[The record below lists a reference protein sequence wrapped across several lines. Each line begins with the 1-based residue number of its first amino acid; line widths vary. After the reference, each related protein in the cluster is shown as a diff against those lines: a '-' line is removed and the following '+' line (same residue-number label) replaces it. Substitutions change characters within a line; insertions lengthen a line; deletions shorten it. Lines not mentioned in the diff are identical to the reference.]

1 MLGDASGAFYVSW
14 LGKAIRT
21 THLPRF
27 PNDAPRQNVLSRS
40 RSRGTSMRASAS
52 TFRCAFTACR
62 SAQDDADERPLPY
75 SCVCVW
81 MACRGFAGSSA
92 ATRWDPPAR
101 SIADELAP
109 PPDGQED
116 ELVDPAHRG
125 RRVEAARW
133 CLGDWKF
140 PTQPGHWETYIAVA
154 ADPAELVNG
163 TWPSPTP
170 RQDQT
175 EERTGLGPGDVAGVA
190 EPARNAASLPRY
202 IILLSVLTELRVGAR
217 PNRRLQFM
225 VSEREIR
232 PNFALTESG
241 DGHIGLG
248 SPRKSVITDKVLY
261 WLSCH
266 PIPWRTIVL
275 PGFSDAFL
283 ARREEQARSGSVAP
297 TVRPYSREP
306 TRTKSSVSQELTSQ
320 RRGSALVSRKSRGG
334 GGREC
339 APGRDRASNGSNWM
353 ADADHWVQG

>member
-27 PNDAPRQNVLSRS
+27 PNDAPRQNVLLRDATSEDS
-40 RSRGTSMRASAS
+40 FSRGTSAPRGSAEGIP
-52 TFRCAFTACR
+52 R
-62 SAQDDADERPLPY
+62 SAAVRPLPY

-170 RQDQT
+170 PQDQT

-217 PNRRLQFM
+217 PNRRLQCM

-232 PNFALTESG
+232 PDFALTESG
-241 DGHIGLG
+241 DGHVGLG
-248 SPRKSVITDKVLY
+248 SPRKRVITGKVL
-261 WLSCH
+261 
-266 PIPWRTIVL
+266 TIVL

-320 RRGSALVSRKSRGG
+320 RRGSALVSRTSRGG